1 MIVVVH
7 NLNKKENKNM
17 WVITVF
23 EKDTFRIFEY
33 TTKSEA
39 LKALAKFV
47 KNAKNAILSY
57 TR

>member
-1 MIVVVH
+1 M
-7 NLNKKENKNM
+7 KKENKNM

-33 TTKSEA
+33 TTKGEA

-57 TR
+57 TK

>member
-1 MIVVVH
+1 
-7 NLNKKENKNM
+7 M

-39 LKALAKFV
+39 LKALAKF
-47 KNAKNAILSY
+47 AKNAILSY